1 MTVDITVTN
10 IHTTDPAKVSPAYG
24 VAMRKVERAAALWY
38 RRDPSRMDAFRRWKT
53 EREGST

>member
-1 MTVDITVTN
+1 MDITVTN